1 MPRGV
6 LGNLAEEAAAALG
19 QLAED
24 PDSARAILQP
34 LPPGDVAS
42 TLLAAAAQVGEAGR
56 SLIVVCSFL
65 LTDLFDVC

>member
-1 MPRGV
+1 

-34 LPPGDVAS
+34 PGDVAS
-42 TLLAAAAQVGEAGR
+42 TLLAAAAQVGEEEPHLLVLVI
-56 SLIVVCSFL
+56 SSVLTLFYVC
-65 LTDLFDVC
+65 

>member
-1 MPRGV
+1 M
-6 LGNLAEEAAAALG
+6 GNLADEAAAALG

-24 PDSARAILQP
+24 PDSARAIL

-56 SLIVVCSFL
+56 SLIVVWWFLSFP
-65 LTDLFDVC
+65 TY

>member
-1 MPRGV
+1 

-34 LPPGDVAS
+34 PGDVAF
-42 TLLAAAAQVGEAGR
+42 TLLAAAAQVGGEEPH
-56 SLIVVCSFL
+56 
-65 LTDLFDVC
+65 